1 MKEIIYQFSKHNAR
15 NAQHV
20 QFATD
25 VLNAVPEETATAQ
38 GFASQRAVLATAAA
52 DELDCFQPDKAYL
65 GTPEIEST
73 DRRRDTVFLFYK
85 AIANAYA
92 DYCPD
97 ADKQQA
103 GATVAFAF
111 REAGKAS
118 ELDYASETA
127 VLSDLVGK
135 LGEDP
140 YAAALAEI
148 GLSDAPTV
156 IAEANDAFNA
166 VYLKR
171 SAEERDRKLVGKSRF
186 APLTGGFGS
195 TISWKG
201 LTVSADFTWAGKKY
215 LWSNENYFTM
225 NAASGAQYNQA
236 KEMLNIWT
244 TPGQVTDI
252 PAATETIQADD
263 HLLENASF
271 MRLKNLTVQYALPKS
286 VLKHLGDMQNISL
299 FFTGRNLWTVTQY
312 TGYDPEPDTN
322 LVKFGYPNTRQFVFG
337 AEVTF

>member
-1 MKEIIYQFSKHNAR
+1 MKEIIYDFSKSKAR

-20 QFATD
+20 QFITD
-25 VLNAVPEETATAQ
+25 ILAAVPEATATAQ

-65 GTPEIEST
+65 GTPEIETT
-73 DRRRDTVFLFYK
+73 DRRRDNTFLFYK
-85 AIANAYA
+85 QLAQAYA
-92 DYCPD
+92 NYCPD

-127 VLSDLVGK
+127 VLSDLVAK

-171 SAEERDRKLVGKSRF
+171 SAEERDRKLGATMKTLVNALYAANELVTKDPEKSTALEKVIDDVNAVVVRF
-186 APLTGGFGS
+186 RK
-195 TISWKG
+195 TIS
-201 LTVSADFTWAGKKY
+201 TASSASED
-215 LWSNENYFTM
+215 E
-225 NAASGAQYNQA
+225 
-236 KEMLNIWT
+236 
-244 TPGQVTDI
+244 P
-252 PAATETIQADD
+252 TE
-263 HLLENASF
+263 
-271 MRLKNLTVQYALPKS
+271 
-286 VLKHLGDMQNISL
+286 
-299 FFTGRNLWTVTQY
+299 
-312 TGYDPEPDTN
+312 
-322 LVKFGYPNTRQFVFG
+322 
-337 AEVTF
+337 

>member
-118 ELDYASETA
+118 ELEQQAGATVAFAFREAGKASELDYASETA
-127 VLSDLVGK
+127 ILSDLSAK
-135 LGEDP
+135 LKQEP

-171 SAEERDRKLVGKSRF
+171 SAEERDRKLGATMKTLRPVTDDAFNELAKAINALYAANELVTKDAEKSAALEKVIDDVNAIVVRF
-186 APLTGGFGS
+186 RK
-195 TISWKG
+195 TIS
-201 LTVSADFTWAGKKY
+201 TASSA
-215 LWSNENYFTM
+215 SE
-225 NAASGAQYNQA
+225 
-236 KEMLNIWT
+236 EEE
-244 TPGQVTDI
+244 
-252 PAATETIQADD
+252 PAE
-263 HLLENASF
+263 
-271 MRLKNLTVQYALPKS
+271 
-286 VLKHLGDMQNISL
+286 
-299 FFTGRNLWTVTQY
+299 
-312 TGYDPEPDTN
+312 
-322 LVKFGYPNTRQFVFG
+322 
-337 AEVTF
+337 

>member
-52 DELDCFQPDKAYL
+52 DELDCFQPDKGYMD
-65 GTPEIEST
+65 TPEIVST
-73 DRRRDTVFLFYK
+73 DRRRDNTFLFYK
-85 AIANAYA
+85 QLVQAYA

-97 ADKQQA
+97 EEKQQA

-111 REAGKAS
+111 HEAGNATRQ
-118 ELDYASETA
+118 DYASETA
-127 VLSDLVGK
+127 ILSDLSAK
-135 LGEDP
+135 LKQEP

-171 SAEERDRKLVGKSRF
+171 SAEERDRKLG
-186 APLTGGFGS
+186 A
-195 TISWKG
+195 
-201 LTVSADFTWAGKKY
+201 
-215 LWSNENYFTM
+215 TM
-225 NAASGAQYNQA
+225 
-236 KEMLNIWT
+236 KTLR
-244 TPGQVTDI
+244 PVTDDAFNELAKAI
-252 PAATETIQADD
+252 NALYAANELVTKDA
-263 HLLENASF
+263 EN
-271 MRLKNLTVQYALPKS
+271 RGPLPQDYQ
-286 VLKHLGDMQNISL
+286 HR
-299 FFTGRNLWTVTQY
+299 FFGIGGERAGGVMFFSPQITQIKIIIVGAVSKWQLAFILRQPLRCY
-312 TGYDPEPDTN
+312 
-322 LVKFGYPNTRQFVFG
+322 GYPSPCREGVFH
-337 AEVTF
+337 

>member
-97 ADKQQA
+97 ADKQH
-103 GATVAFAF
+103 
-111 REAGKAS
+111 
-118 ELDYASETA
+118 
-127 VLSDLVGK
+127 LSDLVAK
-135 LGEDP
+135 LGEEP

-171 SAEERDRKLVGKSRF
+171 SAEERDRKLGATMKTLRPVTDDAFNEFAKAINALYAANELVTKDAEKSTALEKVIDDVNAIVVRF
-186 APLTGGFGS
+186 RK
-195 TISWKG
+195 TIS
-201 LTVSADFTWAGKKY
+201 TASSA
-215 LWSNENYFTM
+215 SE
-225 NAASGAQYNQA
+225 
-236 KEMLNIWT
+236 EEE
-244 TPGQVTDI
+244 
-252 PAATETIQADD
+252 PAE
-263 HLLENASF
+263 
-271 MRLKNLTVQYALPKS
+271 
-286 VLKHLGDMQNISL
+286 
-299 FFTGRNLWTVTQY
+299 
-312 TGYDPEPDTN
+312 
-322 LVKFGYPNTRQFVFG
+322 
-337 AEVTF
+337 

>member
-1 MKEIIYQFSKHNAR
+1 MKEIIYDFSKSRAR

-20 QFATD
+20 QFVTD
-25 VLNAVPEETATAQ
+25 ILAAVPEATATAQ
-38 GFASQRAVLATAAA
+38 GFASQRAALATAAA

-65 GTPEIEST
+65 GTPEIETT
-73 DRRRDTVFLFYK
+73 DRRRDNTFLFYK
-85 AIANAYA
+85 QLAQAYA
-92 DYCPD
+92 NYCPD

-127 VLSDLVGK
+127 VLSDLVAK

-171 SAEERDRKLVGKSRF
+171 SAEERDRKLGATMKTLRPVSDEAFNELAKAVNALYAANELVTKDPEKSTALEKVIDDVNAVVVRF
-186 APLTGGFGS
+186 RK
-195 TISWKG
+195 TIS
-201 LTVSADFTWAGKKY
+201 TASSASED
-215 LWSNENYFTM
+215 E
-225 NAASGAQYNQA
+225 
-236 KEMLNIWT
+236 
-244 TPGQVTDI
+244 
-252 PAATETIQADD
+252 PAE
-263 HLLENASF
+263 
-271 MRLKNLTVQYALPKS
+271 
-286 VLKHLGDMQNISL
+286 
-299 FFTGRNLWTVTQY
+299 
-312 TGYDPEPDTN
+312 
-322 LVKFGYPNTRQFVFG
+322 
-337 AEVTF
+337 

>member
-127 VLSDLVGK
+127 VLSDLVAK

-171 SAEERDRKLVGKSRF
+171 SAEERDRKLGATMKTLRPVTDDAFNELAK
-186 APLTGGFGS
+186 AINALYAANELVTKDAEKS
-195 TISWKG
+195 TIVVRFRKTIS
-201 LTVSADFTWAGKKY
+201 TASSA
-215 LWSNENYFTM
+215 SE
-225 NAASGAQYNQA
+225 
-236 KEMLNIWT
+236 EEE
-244 TPGQVTDI
+244 
-252 PAATETIQADD
+252 PAE
-263 HLLENASF
+263 
-271 MRLKNLTVQYALPKS
+271 
-286 VLKHLGDMQNISL
+286 
-299 FFTGRNLWTVTQY
+299 
-312 TGYDPEPDTN
+312 
-322 LVKFGYPNTRQFVFG
+322 
-337 AEVTF
+337 

>member
-1 MKEIIYQFSKHNAR
+1 M
-15 NAQHV
+15 
-20 QFATD
+20 
-25 VLNAVPEETATAQ
+25 
-38 GFASQRAVLATAAA
+38 LATAAA

-140 YAAALAEI
+140 YAAALATI

-171 SAEERDRKLVGKSRF
+171 SAEERDRWQR
-186 APLTGGFGS
+186 
-195 TISWKG
+195 
-201 LTVSADFTWAGKKY
+201 
-215 LWSNENYFTM
+215 
-225 NAASGAQYNQA
+225 
-236 KEMLNIWT
+236 
-244 TPGQVTDI
+244 
-252 PAATETIQADD
+252 
-263 HLLENASF
+263 
-271 MRLKNLTVQYALPKS
+271 R
-286 VLKHLGDMQNISL
+286 
-299 FFTGRNLWTVTQY
+299 
-312 TGYDPEPDTN
+312 
-322 LVKFGYPNTRQFVFG
+322 
-337 AEVTF
+337 

>member
-1 MKEIIYQFSKHNAR
+1 MKEIIYDFSKSRAR

-20 QFATD
+20 QFVTD
-25 VLNAVPEETATAQ
+25 ILAAVPEATATAQ
-38 GFASQRAVLATAAA
+38 GFASQRAALATAAA

-73 DRRRDTVFLFYK
+73 DRRRDNTFLFYK
-85 AIANAYA
+85 QLAQAYTN
-92 DYCPD
+92 YCPD

-127 VLSDLVGK
+127 VLSDLVAK

-140 YAAALAEI
+140 YASALAEI

-171 SAEERDRKLVGKSRF
+171 SAEERDRKLGATMKTLRPVSDEAFNELAKAVNALYAANELVTKDPEKSAALEKVIDDVNAIVVRF
-186 APLTGGFGS
+186 RK
-195 TISWKG
+195 TIS
-201 LTVSADFTWAGKKY
+201 TASSASED
-215 LWSNENYFTM
+215 E
-225 NAASGAQYNQA
+225 
-236 KEMLNIWT
+236 
-244 TPGQVTDI
+244 
-252 PAATETIQADD
+252 PAE
-263 HLLENASF
+263 
-271 MRLKNLTVQYALPKS
+271 
-286 VLKHLGDMQNISL
+286 
-299 FFTGRNLWTVTQY
+299 
-312 TGYDPEPDTN
+312 
-322 LVKFGYPNTRQFVFG
+322 
-337 AEVTF
+337 

>member
-171 SAEERDRKLVGKSRF
+171 SAEERDRKLGATMKTLRPVTDDAFNELAKAINALYAANELVTKDAEKSTALEKVIDDVNAIVVRF
-186 APLTGGFGS
+186 RK
-195 TISWKG
+195 TIS
-201 LTVSADFTWAGKKY
+201 TASSA
-215 LWSNENYFTM
+215 SE
-225 NAASGAQYNQA
+225 
-236 KEMLNIWT
+236 EEE
-244 TPGQVTDI
+244 
-252 PAATETIQADD
+252 PAE
-263 HLLENASF
+263 
-271 MRLKNLTVQYALPKS
+271 
-286 VLKHLGDMQNISL
+286 
-299 FFTGRNLWTVTQY
+299 
-312 TGYDPEPDTN
+312 
-322 LVKFGYPNTRQFVFG
+322 
-337 AEVTF
+337 

>member
-1 MKEIIYQFSKHNAR
+1 MKEIIYDFSKSKAR

-20 QFATD
+20 QFVTD
-25 VLNAVPEETATAQ
+25 ILAAVPEATATAQ

-73 DRRRDTVFLFYK
+73 DRRRD
-85 AIANAYA
+85 N
-92 DYCPD
+92 

-127 VLSDLVGK
+127 VLSDLVAK

-171 SAEERDRKLVGKSRF
+171 SAEERDRKLGATMKTLRPVSDEAFNELAKAVNALYAANELVTKDPEKSTALEKVIDDVNAVVVRF
-186 APLTGGFGS
+186 RK
-195 TISWKG
+195 TIS
-201 LTVSADFTWAGKKY
+201 TASSASED
-215 LWSNENYFTM
+215 E
-225 NAASGAQYNQA
+225 
-236 KEMLNIWT
+236 
-244 TPGQVTDI
+244 
-252 PAATETIQADD
+252 PAE
-263 HLLENASF
+263 
-271 MRLKNLTVQYALPKS
+271 
-286 VLKHLGDMQNISL
+286 
-299 FFTGRNLWTVTQY
+299 
-312 TGYDPEPDTN
+312 
-322 LVKFGYPNTRQFVFG
+322 
-337 AEVTF
+337 

>member
-1 MKEIIYQFSKHNAR
+1 MKEIIYDFSKSKAR

-20 QFATD
+20 QFVTD
-25 VLNAVPEETATAQ
+25 ILAAVPEATATAQ
-38 GFASQRAVLATAAA
+38 GFASQRAALATAAA

-73 DRRRDTVFLFYK
+73 DRRRDNTFLFYK
-85 AIANAYA
+85 QLAQAYA
-92 DYCPD
+92 NYCPD

-127 VLSDLVGK
+127 VLSDLVAK

-171 SAEERDRKLVGKSRF
+171 SAEERDRKLGATMKTLRPVSDEAFNELAKAVNALYAANELVTKDPEKSTALEKVIDDVNAVVVRF
-186 APLTGGFGS
+186 RK
-195 TISWKG
+195 TIS
-201 LTVSADFTWAGKKY
+201 TASSASED
-215 LWSNENYFTM
+215 E
-225 NAASGAQYNQA
+225 
-236 KEMLNIWT
+236 
-244 TPGQVTDI
+244 P
-252 PAATETIQADD
+252 TE
-263 HLLENASF
+263 
-271 MRLKNLTVQYALPKS
+271 
-286 VLKHLGDMQNISL
+286 
-299 FFTGRNLWTVTQY
+299 
-312 TGYDPEPDTN
+312 
-322 LVKFGYPNTRQFVFG
+322 
-337 AEVTF
+337 

>member
-1 MKEIIYQFSKHNAR
+1 MKEIIYDFSKSKAR

-20 QFATD
+20 QFITD
-25 VLNAVPEETATAQ
+25 ILAAVPEATATAQ

-65 GTPEIEST
+65 GTPEIETT
-73 DRRRDTVFLFYK
+73 DRRRDNTFLFYK
-85 AIANAYA
+85 QLAQAYA
-92 DYCPD
+92 NYCPD

-127 VLSDLVGK
+127 VLSDLVAK
-135 LGEDP
+135 LGEAP

-171 SAEERDRKLVGKSRF
+171 SAEERDRNLGATMKTLRPVSDEAFNELAKAVNALYAANELVTKDPEKSTALEKVIDDVNAVVVRF
-186 APLTGGFGS
+186 RK
-195 TISWKG
+195 TIS
-201 LTVSADFTWAGKKY
+201 TASSASED
-215 LWSNENYFTM
+215 E
-225 NAASGAQYNQA
+225 
-236 KEMLNIWT
+236 
-244 TPGQVTDI
+244 P
-252 PAATETIQADD
+252 TE
-263 HLLENASF
+263 
-271 MRLKNLTVQYALPKS
+271 
-286 VLKHLGDMQNISL
+286 
-299 FFTGRNLWTVTQY
+299 
-312 TGYDPEPDTN
+312 
-322 LVKFGYPNTRQFVFG
+322 
-337 AEVTF
+337 

>member
-1 MKEIIYQFSKHNAR
+1 MKEIIYDFSKSKAR

-20 QFATD
+20 QFVTD
-25 VLNAVPEETATAQ
+25 ILAAVPEATATAQ

-52 DELDCFQPDKAYL
+52 NELDCFQPDKAYL
-65 GTPEIEST
+65 GTPEIETT
-73 DRRRDTVFLFYK
+73 DRRRDNTFLFYK
-85 AIANAYA
+85 QLAQAYA
-92 DYCPD
+92 NYCPD

-127 VLSDLVGK
+127 VLSDLVAK

-171 SAEERDRKLVGKSRF
+171 SAEERDRKLGATMKTLRPVSDEAFNELAKAVNALYAANELVTKDPEKSTALEKVIDDVNAVVVRF
-186 APLTGGFGS
+186 RK
-195 TISWKG
+195 TIS
-201 LTVSADFTWAGKKY
+201 TASSASED
-215 LWSNENYFTM
+215 E
-225 NAASGAQYNQA
+225 
-236 KEMLNIWT
+236 
-244 TPGQVTDI
+244 
-252 PAATETIQADD
+252 PAE
-263 HLLENASF
+263 
-271 MRLKNLTVQYALPKS
+271 
-286 VLKHLGDMQNISL
+286 
-299 FFTGRNLWTVTQY
+299 
-312 TGYDPEPDTN
+312 
-322 LVKFGYPNTRQFVFG
+322 
-337 AEVTF
+337 

>member
-171 SAEERDRKLVGKSRF
+171 SAEERDRKLG
-186 APLTGGFGS
+186 A
-195 TISWKG
+195 
-201 LTVSADFTWAGKKY
+201 
-215 LWSNENYFTM
+215 TM
-225 NAASGAQYNQA
+225 
-236 KEMLNIWT
+236 KTLR
-244 TPGQVTDI
+244 PVTDDAFNELAKAI
-252 PAATETIQADD
+252 NALYAANELVTKDAEKFGEI
-263 HLLENASF
+263 LLQEDFYPPIFVS
-271 MRLKNLTVQYALPKS
+271 
-286 VLKHLGDMQNISL
+286 
-299 FFTGRNLWTVTQY
+299 RNLNR
-312 TGYDPEPDTN
+312 YDYESEKIFHGNDACPLPGGSSRGFRFGRHPGECPFPDRPHGVRTE
-322 LVKFGYPNTRQFVFG
+322 LDTDPIQ
-337 AEVTF
+337 